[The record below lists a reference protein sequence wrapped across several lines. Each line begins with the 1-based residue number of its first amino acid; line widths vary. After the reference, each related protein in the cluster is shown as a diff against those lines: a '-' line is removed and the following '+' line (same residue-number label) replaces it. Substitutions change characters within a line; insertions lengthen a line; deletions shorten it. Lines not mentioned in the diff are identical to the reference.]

1 MLLTTVQT
9 TRRSA
14 MRRAGFTLLEVLVV
28 VAILVIL
35 AGVASISVFRYLED
49 AKVGRAKND
58 MLAIKKAYE
67 TFYTQQFRWPN
78 DPSEVYPLL
87 EQGANAFQSPWPN
100 VMYQPTLKQDQQP
113 DGSMMDRIYVTCQ
126 PEGKPEIIVPDI
138 NSGR

>member
-58 MLAIKKAYE
+58 MLAIKKSYE
-67 TFYTQQFRWPN
+67 TFYTQQSRWPQ
-78 DPSEVYPLL
+78 DPSEVTPLL
-87 EQGANAFQSPWPN
+87 EQGAEAFQSPWPGVTYQATVEEVPQSDGTSIQRVY
-100 VMYQPTLKQDQQP
+100 VM
-113 DGSMMDRIYVTCQ
+113 CQ
-126 PEGKPEIIVPDI
+126 PPNKPQIVVPDV

>member
-67 TFYTQQFRWPN
+67 TFYTQQLRWPQ
-78 DPSEVYPLL
+78 DPSEVTSLL
-87 EQGANAFQSPWPN
+87 EQKEQAFQSPWPG
-100 VMYQPTLKQDQQP
+100 VLYQVSTESQQQP
-113 DGSMMDRIYVTCQ
+113 DGTTIERVLVTCL
-126 PEGKPEIIVPDI
+126 PTGKPPIQVPE
-138 NSGR
+138 R

>member
-14 MRRAGFTLLEVLVV
+14 LRRAGFTLLEVLVV

-58 MLAIKKAYE
+58 MLAIKKSYE
-67 TFYTQQFRWPN
+67 TFYTQQLRWPQ
-78 DPSEVYPLL
+78 DPSEVTPLL
-87 EQGANAFQSPWPN
+87 EQGQQAFQSPWPG
-100 VMYQPTLKQDQQP
+100 VMYEVQMDQSQQT
-113 DGSMMDRIYVTCQ
+113 DGTTIDRIYVTCQ
-126 PEGKPEIIVPDI
+126 PPGKPQIIVPDI